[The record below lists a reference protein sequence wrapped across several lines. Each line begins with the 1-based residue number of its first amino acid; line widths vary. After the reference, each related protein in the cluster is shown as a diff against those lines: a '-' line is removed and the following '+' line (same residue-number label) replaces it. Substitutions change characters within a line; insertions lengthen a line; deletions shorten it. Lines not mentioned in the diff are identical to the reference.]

1 MLYEIA
7 HRFPKDMILKED
19 GPLIS
24 LYQPT
29 HRTSPDNKQDPIL
42 FKKLLK
48 NIENSL
54 KQVADLDFIESIMQP
69 LQEIKDDKYFWNNT
83 NDGLAVFASKSGCV
97 VYHLNDAVQEL
108 TVVADSFHIIP
119 LIKAFQTVVEY
130 QVLGLSRE
138 NFSLYQ
144 GNRFGIE
151 EIKPDPAAPRTM
163 QEVLGDQLSEIYLS
177 FGAHAGAGSPQT
189 FHAYSDA
196 KREMDKDTE
205 KYFRYVDAFVTE
217 TYSKASKLPLILAS
231 LAEYQTEFMSLSKN
245 PYLLKE
251 GIHKSIDAMDLD
263 ELTNRAALIVEGRA
277 LEKIHKLLESFGEF
291 ESAGRASVDLEHV
304 VKAACAGRVETLL
317 IETEKIIPG
326 KIDSDSGLIV
336 LNETLDP
343 GYDDLL
349 DDLAEMVLTSGG
361 KVKVL
366 AREQMP
372 GTSGVAAIYRYS

>member
-1 MLYEIA
+1 MSFVIA
-7 HRFPKDMILKED
+7 HRFPQDMILIED

-24 LYQPT
+24 LYQPA
-29 HRTSPDNKQDPIL
+29 HRSSPDNRQDPIL

-54 KQVADLDFIESIMQP
+54 KQLADIDFIEKIMKP
-69 LQEIKDDKYFWNNT
+69 LQDIKEDKFFWNNT
-83 NDGLAVFASKSGCV
+83 SNGLAVFASKSACV
-97 VYHLNDAVQEL
+97 VYHLNDEVKEL

-119 LIKAFQTVVEY
+119 LIKAFQAVADY

-138 NFSLYQ
+138 NFALYQ

-151 EIKPDPAAPRTM
+151 EIKLDPAAPRTM
-163 QEVLGDQLSEIYLS
+163 QEVLGDQLSDIYLS

-217 TYSKASKLPLILAS
+217 TFSKVSKLPLILAS
-231 LAEYQTEFMSLSKN
+231 LVEYQTEFMGMSKN
-245 PYLLKE
+245 SHLLKE

-263 ELTNRAALIVEGRA
+263 ELKTRAASIVEGRA
-277 LEKIHKLLESFGEF
+277 LDKILKLTESFGEF
-291 ESAGRASVDLEHV
+291 EAASRASTDLDHI
-304 VKAACAGRVETLL
+304 VKAACESRVESLL

-326 KIDSDSGLIV
+326 KIDTESGLIV

-361 KVKVL
+361 TVNVL
-366 AREQMP
+366 TQEQMP